1 MIIFLTLFMGGSHW
15 ALVAKNLP
23 AIAGDTR
30 DTGSVS
36 GSGRSPGVGNGN
48 SLQYALLENPM
59 GKGAWRATS
68 HGAAKGQ
75 IRLSEHK
82 TTFITEMI

>member
-1 MIIFLTLFMGGSHW
+1 MGGSHW

-36 GSGRSPGVGNGN
+36 GSGRSPGVGNDN
-48 SLQYALLENPM
+48 PLQYSYLGNP
-59 GKGAWRATS
+59 KDRGA
-68 HGAAKGQ
+68 
-75 IRLSEHK
+75 
-82 TTFITEMI
+82 